1 MWSWSF
7 PEGLA
12 GKIMGFLN
20 ADIHRQY
27 FFIALELKND
37 GFGSLLA
44 TGL

>member
-27 FFIALELKND
+27 FLMLTFI
-37 GFGSLLA
+37 FRFF
-44 TGL
+44 